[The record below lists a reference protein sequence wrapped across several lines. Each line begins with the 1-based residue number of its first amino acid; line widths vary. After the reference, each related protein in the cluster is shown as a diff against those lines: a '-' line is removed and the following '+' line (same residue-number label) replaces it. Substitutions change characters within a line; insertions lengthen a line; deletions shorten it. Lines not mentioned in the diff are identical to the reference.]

1 MPKATTKPVST
12 PVPATTDLTDAQ
24 AKQLAEQIIKLQASR
39 GTQIMSSVGELLFV
53 AVYGSNEALYHSS
66 DPTKGQSL
74 ASSDGGVLPD
84 PRGGDRGGQ
93 GRARQASPP
102 SAVQGRRAEA

>member
-24 AKQLAEQIIKLQASR
+24 AKQLAEQIIKLQASS

-53 AVYGSNEALYHSS
+53 AVYGSNGPSVDTGRLHGCS
-66 DPTKGQSL
+66 
-74 ASSDGGVLPD
+74 
-84 PRGGDRGGQ
+84 
-93 GRARQASPP
+93 RARRNIRTGRDTA
-102 SAVQGRRAEA
+102 QGLV